1 MGGLL
6 GGLTKSLFGGGGEGD
21 NSAALEAVKN
31 IPLPVLREYYPE
43 LYKQVV
49 SLNPEMDTAVDLGPS
64 KMEGVST
71 DPSLRAAQ
79 MSALNK
85 LQEVGSAGGRDAQF
99 LSDAAKLQTDVNTNL
114 QGQEG
119 AIQQNMAARGM
130 SGGGSE
136 LVARQMAAQ
145 NAANRQSQAGL
156 DLNAQAQQ
164 RALQALMQSGQ
175 LGGQMQAQDFGQQS
189 QKAQAADAISRFN
202 AQNQQNIMSSNTA
215 NKNQA
220 QQYNVQNQQSIAN
233 QNVGQNNQAQQYNLG
248 LAQQNYNNQMAKA
261 TGVAQ
266 QYNNM
271 ANAKNQERAGDMGL
285 FGNLLSAG
293 MTAYGAS
300 GKSGGSGGGGGA
312 SGVGGGGKAG
322 SSISPGDWAHGG
334 IIDGKAEV
342 PGDSLKNDNVN
353 INVSPGELVV
363 PRSIV
368 GMGPHAVKVFADH
381 AIKQHQKNFAGGGIV
396 EPSMWDNIK
405 SAFEEEP
412 KRKKKPVPELDQSK
426 AKSFA
431 SVFNGGE

>member
-49 SLNPEMDTAVDLGPS
+49 SLNPEMDTAVNLGPS

-99 LSDAAKLQTDVNTNL
+99 LSDAAKLQSDVNTNL

-202 AQNQQNIMSSNTA
+202 AQNQQNVMSSNTA

-220 QQYNVQNQQSIAN
+220 QQYNAQNQQNIAN

-248 LAQQNYNNQMAKA
+248 LAQQNFNNQVTKA
-261 TGVAQ
+261 SGVAK
-266 QYNNM
+266 QYENM
-271 ANAKNQERAGDMGL
+271 AATKNQERDSDRGL
-285 FGNLLSAG
+285 VGGLLSAG
-293 MTAYGAS
+293 MTAYA
-300 GKSGGSGGGGGA
+300 A
-312 SGVGGGGKAG
+312 NKAP
-322 SSISPGDWAHGG
+322 SKAHGG

-368 GMGPHAVKVFADH
+368 SMGPHAVKVFADH

-412 KRKKKPVPELDQSK
+412 KKKKKPVPELDQSK